1 MSSISGQKIALP
13 ATDKPTAVFFFS
25 VGCGECVTGVGELGE
40 AATAAEKAGIDAQF
54 LAIDMDP
61 GESKDLISD
70 FMDYVDAEHVPPA
83 IDAGAAVS
91 QRFQVASLS
100 TLIVIDADD
109 TPERVHEQVVAALE
123 RVLKE
128 REEDRDG
135 G

>member
-70 FMDYVDAEHVPPA
+70 FMDYVDAEHVPAA
-83 IDAGAAVS
+83 IDTGAAVS

-100 TLIVIDADD
+100 TLIVIDADGKVTFRGTD
-109 TPERVHEQVVAALE
+109 PAAQTITAELE
-123 RVLKE
+123 KA
-128 REEDRDG
+128 G
-135 G
+135 A